1 MREITIGLLGA
12 GRAAELHMNAYNH
25 VSGVKIRFRAI
36 FDLIR
41 EKADS
46 TKEKY
51 GFELS
56 TNTLAEVFDDPEI
69 DVIDICTPPFSHKK
83 YILMALASN
92 KHVICEKPLCGFFGS
107 GTTDKSVMLEEVLT
121 DINEIQNAITSSN
134 KLFFYAENFI
144 YAPAIQKAAE
154 ILKAKKSKILY
165 AKGEESLAGSSSP
178 VAGYWNK
185 SGGGTLMR
193 VGCHPL
199 SAIIYLKR
207 LNDPSV
213 HVTKIVADIDTL
225 TNSLTDNEHRYI
237 KANPIDVEDHAT
249 VCLTFSDNTKAVVI
263 ACDSRLGGSK
273 NAIELYCNDTMME
286 CNLTMNNAMSVYLL
300 DENNMDGLEISEMLQ
315 TKLGW
320 NNPFISDDVMR
331 GYVGEMQDFMECI
344 LENRQPK
351 ANYEIAAETVKVLY
365 NAYLSSSAERQIT
378 FDS

>member
-1 MREITIGLLGA
+1 
-12 GRAAELHMNAYNH
+12 
-25 VSGVKIRFRAI
+25 
-36 FDLIR
+36 
-41 EKADS
+41 
-46 TKEKY
+46 
-51 GFELS
+51 
-56 TNTLAEVFDDPEI
+56 
-69 DVIDICTPPFSHKK
+69 
-83 YILMALASN
+83 MALASN